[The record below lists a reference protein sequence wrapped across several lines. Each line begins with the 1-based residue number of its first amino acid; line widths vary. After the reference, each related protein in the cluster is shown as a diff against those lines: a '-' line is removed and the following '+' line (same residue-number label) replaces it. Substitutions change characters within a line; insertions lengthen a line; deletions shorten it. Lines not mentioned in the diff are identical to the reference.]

1 MFVSPEPKREP
12 GSHSLCLQGGEEPF
26 PFRFLFARKR
36 FSLQKHQVAVAVL
49 AVFVS
54 GFLSA
59 QTTVRSP
66 WSGHPVQLTD
76 APANCAALPA
86 VGPDLI
92 MDGFYRLDD
101 PTHSI
106 VDPVRM
112 KAYTEAA
119 RPAKSAALQIVKE
132 ADAFRATG
140 SRAGARCAIEHIASL
155 AAQHA
160 MTGRMSSA
168 QSYYVQ
174 GWLAGAIAVAYLK
187 VRESGLVS
195 PAQQQAIAPW
205 LHTLGAATRAWYDA
219 AAQRK
224 SQGNN
229 HLYWAGMELAA
240 IAAATNEP
248 KDLDWA
254 YAAYRSGIA
263 QIQPDGTLP
272 LEMKRGSKALH
283 YHLYALA
290 PLVMIAE
297 FGEAN
302 GTDLFAEEHGA
313 LRRLAAVSIAQVQDP
328 GLFQTR
334 TGVVQ
339 ENARPLGGDQIGW
352 APPVAARFHIPGL
365 DQLIAQAPSLSV
377 FYLGGLPPG

>member
-1 MFVSPEPKREP
+1 M
-12 GSHSLCLQGGEEPF
+12 
-26 PFRFLFARKR
+26 
-36 FSLQKHQVAVAVL
+36 
-49 AVFVS
+49 
-54 GFLSA
+54 
-59 QTTVRSP
+59 T
-66 WSGHPVQLTD
+66 LTD
-76 APANCAALPA
+76 AAASCPALPA

-119 RPAKSAALQIVKE
+119 KPAKSAALQIVTE
-132 ADAFRATG
+132 ADEYRDTG
-140 SRAGARCAIEHIASL
+140 SRDAARCTLGYIASL

-187 VRESGLVS
+187 VRDSGLQTS
-195 PAQQQAIAPW
+195 SQQQVIIPW
-205 LHTLGAATRAWYDA
+205 LRTLGQATRDWYDQ

-224 SQGNN
+224 TQGNN

-248 KDLDWA
+248 NDLEWA
-254 YAAYRSGIA
+254 YAAYRNGIA

-272 LEMKRGSKALH
+272 LEMARGSKALH

-290 PLVMIAE
+290 PLVMIGE
-297 FGEAN
+297 FGQAN
-302 GTDLFAEEHGA
+302 GTDLFAERDGA
-313 LRRLAAVSIAQVQDP
+313 LRKLAAATIAQTQDP
-328 GLFQTR
+328 SLFQRR
-334 TGVVQ
+334 TGVAQ
-339 ENARPLGGDQIGW
+339 ENAHPLSGDQIGW
-352 APPVAARFHIPGL
+352 APPVAARFQLPGL
-365 DQLIAQAPSLSV
+365 TTLIAQAPSLRV
-377 FYLGGLPPG
+377 FYLGGEPPR

>member
-1 MFVSPEPKREP
+1 MFQQR
-12 GSHSLCLQGGEEPF
+12 LTT
-26 PFRFLFARKR
+26 
-36 FSLQKHQVAVAVL
+36 AVL
-49 AVFVS
+49 VAIACGS
-54 GFLSA
+54 ASA
-59 QTTVRSP
+59 QAVIRSP
-66 WSGHPVQLTD
+66 WSDRPVTLTD
-76 APANCAALPA
+76 APASCPAIPA

-112 KAYTEAA
+112 RAYTEAA
-119 RPAKSAALQIVKE
+119 KPAKSAALQIVTE
-132 ADAFRATG
+132 ADMFRDTG
-140 SRAGARCAIEHIASL
+140 SREAARCTLGYVASL
-155 AAQHA
+155 ASQHA

-187 VRESGLVS
+187 VRDSGLLTS
-195 PAQQQAIAPW
+195 AQQKTIVPW
-205 LHTLGAATRAWYDA
+205 LGKLGQATRAWYDQ

-224 SQGNN
+224 AQGNN

-240 IAAATNEP
+240 IAAATNQSN
-248 KDLDWA
+248 DLQWA

-272 LEMKRGSKALH
+272 LEMARGSKALH

-297 FGEAN
+297 FAQAN
-302 GTDLFAEEHGA
+302 GTDLFAERDGA
-313 LRRLAAVSIAQVQDP
+313 LRKLAATSIAQTQDP
-328 GLFQTR
+328 SLFEKR

-339 ENARPLGGDQIGW
+339 ENARPLSGDQIGW
-352 APPVAARFHIPGL
+352 APPVAARFQIRGL
-365 DQLIAQAPSLSV
+365 DTLIAQAPSLRV
-377 FYLGGLPPG
+377 FYLGGEPPK